1 MLARRY
7 KLASNYNTVE
17 FEITADEFIT
27 VLEEDEV
34 AFLPTTNEPVWDVP
48 DDELI
53 KRILQREFDILASI
67 QGTDIAPAPKAKK
80 PPAEPASPKQIEWAR
95 NLGMKDP
102 EKKSK
107 SEVWAYIQK
116 HR

>member
-7 KLASNYNTVE
+7 KLASNFNTVE
-17 FEITADEFIT
+17 FEITPEEFIT
-27 VLEEDEV
+27 VLQEDEV
-34 AFLPTTNEPVWDVP
+34 GFLASGEAVWDVP
-48 DDELI
+48 DEELI
-53 KRILQREFDILASI
+53 KRVLQREYDILASI
-67 QGTDIAPAPKAKK
+67 QGTDVAPAPKPKR
-80 PPAEPASPKQIEWAR
+80 PPTEPASPKQIEWAR

-107 SEVWAYIQK
+107 SEVWGYIQK